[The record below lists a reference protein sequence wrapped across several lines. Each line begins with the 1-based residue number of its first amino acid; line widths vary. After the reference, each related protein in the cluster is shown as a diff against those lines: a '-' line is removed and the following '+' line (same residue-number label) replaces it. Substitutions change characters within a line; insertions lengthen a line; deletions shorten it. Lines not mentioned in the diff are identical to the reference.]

1 MWSVKCGERK
11 SSYGEKF
18 ILNEAM
24 PAVNAEDDSFLY
36 QKFTQEEWNHYNFA
50 PAAAV
55 ERFLDL
61 KFGIFLHIGL
71 SVVGQTDL
79 SWPRKNRALPDT
91 GKGFIEDEIYD
102 GWASRLSMENFNEDE
117 WAETVAESGATYV
130 IIVAKHHDGFHMW
143 DTAYSEHKITK
154 SPFGRDYLKI
164 FLEALRKRGVRTGIY
179 FSQRDWYHKDYQP
192 ITEKKFL
199 QCGGKPPYYAKN
211 EKVEITE
218 KHHRYIEYMKKAV
231 TELVTCYGN
240 IDFFW
245 WDSLWWGGMFVK
257 EMWDA
262 EALEQIIRSKQPDI
276 LINNRNSLIGD
287 FDTPEVR
294 LGNFSTERAW
304 ETCIPLCGAWGHD
317 GSEPK
322 SMKELMKLFIGCLCG
337 GGESSFECG
346 SLAERDSCLGRK
358 KYSFKIRCVPEKICG
373 EHLRNAC
380 CIYKQIRRLWDRKER
395 RLVFYSYDPGGRAD

>member
-1 MWSVKCGERK
+1 
-11 SSYGEKF
+11 
-18 ILNEAM
+18 
-24 PAVNAEDDSFLY
+24 
-36 QKFTQEEWNHYNFA
+36 
-50 PAAAV
+50 
-55 ERFLDL
+55 
-61 KFGIFLHIGL
+61 
-71 SVVGQTDL
+71 
-79 SWPRKNRALPDT
+79 
-91 GKGFIEDEIYD
+91 
-102 GWASRLSMENFNEDE
+102 
-117 WAETVAESGATYV
+117 
-130 IIVAKHHDGFHMW
+130 
-143 DTAYSEHKITK
+143 
-154 SPFGRDYLKI
+154 
-164 FLEALRKRGVRTGIY
+164 
-179 FSQRDWYHKDYQP
+179 
-192 ITEKKFL
+192 
-199 QCGGKPPYYAKN
+199 
-211 EKVEITE
+211 
-218 KHHRYIEYMKKAV
+218 
-231 TELVTCYGN
+231 
-240 IDFFW
+240 
-245 WDSLWWGGMFVK
+245 MFVK

-380 CIYKQIRRLWDRKER
+380 CIYKQRRRLWDRKER